1 MSAATAVSSANASGA
16 EWRRRLRAALP
27 ALSLALVIAAIA
39 WLNPRAISYFGFTLM
54 LNLAIPIALA
64 TMAQMFV
71 IAGNDLDLSIGTFVG
86 FVCCVAATWLHDT
99 PWLGVLTLIGC
110 VALYAAL
117 GALIYL
123 RNLPSIVVTLG
134 MSFVWQG
141 LAILLLPKP
150 GGKAPGWLLA
160 IMGVKPPF
168 VPFPIVA
175 AVVIA
180 AVGYFGLMR
189 TSYGA
194 ILRASGGNALAIER
208 AGWSLLRAKMTLFA
222 LAGVFG
228 VLSGMALVGITTS
241 ADANI
246 GNGYTLLSI
255 AGVILGGGEFVGGVV
270 SPIGAVL
277 GALTMA
283 MAASPLLTFMHIPP
297 DWQVAANGAILIIVL
312 AARVAIT
319 RKGVGPMT
327 AAFQTLLKRPWIWS
341 FVGAAVV
348 WLAAIVFTGGYGA
361 GGMLTA
367 ALSLAV
373 FTVIVGV
380 GQMFVITLGPGN
392 VDLSLPA
399 NIGLASAVAMKTM
412 GGDDRHGPRRPRRRD
427 RLRACGRPRQLSP
440 DLGVAHPADHRDAVG
455 ELHHPVDRHLL
466 TGAGCRSSRRRASPI
481 SPTLSSRACRCWR
494 S

>member
-1 MSAATAVSSANASGA
+1 VTSASADSTSSRASGA
-16 EWRRRLRAALP
+16 DFRRNLRAALP

-54 LNLAIPIALA
+54 LNLAIPIVLV

-71 IAGNDLDLSIGTFVG
+71 IACNDLDLSIGAFVG
-86 FVCCVAATWLHDT
+86 FVTCVSATWLRDE
-99 PWLGVLTLIGC
+99 PWLGALTLVGC

-150 GGKAPGWLLA
+150 GGKAPLWLQA

-168 VPFPIVA
+168 LPFPIVA
-175 AVVIA
+175 AALIA
-180 AVGYFGLMR
+180 AVGWFGIMR

-194 ILRASGGNALAIER
+194 ILRGAGGNAVAIER
-208 AGWSLLRAKMTLFA
+208 AGWSLLKVKATLFA
-222 LAGVFG
+222 LAGTFG

-255 AGVILGGGEFVGGVV
+255 AGVILGGGEFVGGKV

-312 AARVAIT
+312 AARVLISRNGT
-319 RKGVGPMT
+319 
-327 AAFQTLLKRPWIWS
+327 
-341 FVGAAVV
+341 
-348 WLAAIVFTGGYGA
+348 
-361 GGMLTA
+361 
-367 ALSLAV
+367 
-373 FTVIVGV
+373 
-380 GQMFVITLGPGN
+380 
-392 VDLSLPA
+392 
-399 NIGLASAVAMKTM
+399 
-412 GGDDRHGPRRPRRRD
+412 DR
-427 RLRACGRPRQLSP
+427 
-440 DLGVAHPADHRDAVG
+440 
-455 ELHHPVDRHLL
+455 
-466 TGAGCRSSRRRASPI
+466 
-481 SPTLSSRACRCWR
+481 
-494 S
+494 